1 MIIGNV
7 YIINNEHLRLVKK
20 RSSGVYTFLQVD
32 SKNNPIVKKRS
43 WSTRP
48 EEQLRIKIVKLRNE
62 QLRIF

>member
-48 EEQLRIKIVKLRNE
+48 EEQLRI
-62 QLRIF
+62 F